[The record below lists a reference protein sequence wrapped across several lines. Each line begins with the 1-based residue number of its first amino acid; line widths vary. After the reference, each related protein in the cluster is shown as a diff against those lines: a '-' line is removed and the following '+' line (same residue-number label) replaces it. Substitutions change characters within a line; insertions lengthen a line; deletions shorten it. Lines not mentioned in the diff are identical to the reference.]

1 MNSLRQYSANRMVRQ
16 QGMTT
21 AGLIIMVSFIGLFV
35 YAGIRLT
42 PAYLENFKVANT
54 LTSVEESLGGKNA
67 SRRDILSAIE
77 KRFDVEG
84 VNVISFKDVTMTK
97 VADGWSLEADYVN
110 TVPFL
115 ANISFAVEFN
125 NQITVVR

>member
-1 MNSLRQYSANRMVRQ
+1 MNFKQHYPVGYLSRQR
-16 QGMTT
+16 GMTT
-21 AGLIIMVSFIGLFV
+21 AGLIIMVAFIGLFV

-67 SRRDILSAIE
+67 SRRDLLSAIE

-84 VNVISFKDVTMTK
+84 VNIISFKDVKLTK
-97 VADGWSLEADYVN
+97 VAEGWRIEADYVN

-115 ANISFAVEFN
+115 ANISFAVDFN